1 MDRPALPPSCSEILR
16 SGHGV
21 RCREAAFP
29 GPARQWGT
37 CPQGTLLPQDAAPVR
52 PQSWWPRPWETT
64 VPTGRT
70 AFSFPPPAR
79 ASTRT
84 RYLTPKSHSALAST
98 LAALN
103 PPSGRAVAMGPPYL
117 QVPRS
122 KLHGKP
128 GGDGPSCM
136 SVTLCAR
143 RTNHQHLD
151 PEAGPRPPRRQP
163 PPPRWLPPLP
173 RPLPAQA
180 TWTAPL
186 FPSPRSRRHRRLERL
201 RRTSLSDLVAAGRPN
216 ATSLPLRAGRR
227 PLSTQGWARPP
238 PRHLSGFFYN
248 VGSSETAPRCEQP
261 QVQGPPPCGV
271 CHEAH
276 AVSLPGQRPARSGSR
291 SCLTAGRAMGTRAT
305 LRKE

>member
-1 MDRPALPPSCSEILR
+1 MDRPALPPSRSEILR

-29 GPARQWGT
+29 GPARQWGP

-79 ASTRT
+79 DSTRT

-98 LAALN
+98 LAAPN

-128 GGDGPSCM
+128 GRDGPSCM

-180 TWTAPL
+180 TRTAPL

-201 RRTSLSDLVAAGRPN
+201 RRTSLPPAAPTPRACRSARAAGPC
-216 ATSLPLRAGRR
+216 PPRAGPARLPVTFQGFSITSAPQRR
-227 PLSTQGWARPP
+227 PPGANS
-238 PRHLSGFFYN
+238 
-248 VGSSETAPRCEQP
+248 PRCRAP
-261 QVQGPPPCGV
+261 HLAASVMRPTLSHSLGSGRPAP
-271 CHEAH
+271 AH
-276 AVSLPGQRPARSGSR
+276 APA
-291 SCLTAGRAMGTRAT
+291 
-305 LRKE
+305 

>member
-1 MDRPALPPSCSEILR
+1 MDRPALPPSRSEILR

-29 GPARQWGT
+29 GPARQWGP

-79 ASTRT
+79 DSTRT

-98 LAALN
+98 VAALN

-128 GGDGPSCM
+128 GRDGPSCM

-180 TWTAPL
+180 TRTAPL
-186 FPSPRSRRHRRLERL
+186 FPSP
-201 RRTSLSDLVAAGRPN
+201 AAGDTGASSGSVGPRC
-216 ATSLPLRAGRR
+216 RR
-227 PLSTQGWARPP
+227 PPQ
-238 PRHLSGFFYN
+238 RH
-248 VGSSETAPRCEQP
+248 EPAAPR
-261 QVQGPPPCGV
+261 GPPALV
-271 CHEAH
+271 H
-276 AVSLPGQRPARSGSR
+276 PGLGPPASPSPFRVF
-291 SCLTAGRAMGTRAT
+291 L
-305 LRKE
+305 